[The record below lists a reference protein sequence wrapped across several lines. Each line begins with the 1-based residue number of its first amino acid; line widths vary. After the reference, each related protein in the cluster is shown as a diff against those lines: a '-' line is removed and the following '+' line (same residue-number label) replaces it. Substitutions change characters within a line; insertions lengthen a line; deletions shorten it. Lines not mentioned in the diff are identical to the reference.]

1 VVLWA
6 IVPVDTSNVRK
17 VESVPLN
24 VKIGRMGTRGLTLGK
39 FAPLHRGHQDLVET
53 ALAEV
58 DELVVIVYDSP
69 HVTTV
74 PLGVRAGWIRSLYPR
89 VRVVEAW
96 DGPTEVGDD
105 PQVRRAHEDYVLGD
119 LGIAGITHFY
129 SGEFYGGHM
138 SRALGARDRRVGRTR
153 AVSGTAVRARPLV
166 HRALVDPLVY
176 RDLVTRVVL
185 LGAPG
190 TGKTTLAAAL
200 AEAHGTVW
208 MPEYGR
214 EYWERHQQDRRLT
227 PDQLVEIAEG
237 HLVREDALVL
247 DADGVLFTDTDAT
260 TTALFAQAYHG
271 RVPPRVAELADAAR
285 PDLVVVCDTDI
296 PYPDTWD
303 RSGEAD
309 RRVFQRRVLDDL
321 RSRRTPFVV
330 VRGDLDAR
338 VATVGALLRRF
349 RRYDNLLESLASP

>member
-1 VVLWA
+1 MG
-6 IVPVDTSNVRK
+6 T
-17 VESVPLN
+17 
-24 VKIGRMGTRGLTLGK
+24 GTRGLTLGK
-39 FAPLHRGHQDLVET
+39 FAPLHRGHQDLIET

-69 HVTTV
+69 GVTTV

-96 DGPTEVGDD
+96 GGPTEVGDD
-105 PQVRRAHEDYVLGD
+105 PQVRRAHEHYVIVD
-119 LGIAGITHFY
+119 LGIEGITHFY
-129 SGEFYGGHM
+129 SGEFYGDHM
-138 SRALGARDRRVGRTR
+138 SRALGARDRRVERTR
-153 AVSGTAVRARPLV
+153 PVSGTAVRSHPFAHRDLV
-166 HRALVDPLVY
+166 APLVY
-176 RDLVTRVVL
+176 RDLVTHVVL

-190 TGKTTLAAAL
+190 TGKSTLAAAL
-200 AEAHGTVW
+200 AEAHRTVW

-237 HLVREDALVL
+237 HIAREDARLL
-247 DADGVLFTDTDAT
+247 EADGVLFTDTDAT
-260 TTALFAQAYHG
+260 TTALFARAYHG
-271 RVPPRVAELADAAR
+271 RVPPRVAELADATR
-285 PDLVVVCDTDI
+285 SRYDLVVVCDTDI

-321 RSRRTPFVV
+321 RARRIPFVV
-330 VRGDLDAR
+330 VRGDVGAR
-338 VATVGALLRRF
+338 VAAVGDLLRRF
-349 RRYDNLLESLASP
+349 RRYDNLLEAVAGP